1 MNITNLKILFNNTI
15 QKESRSKAL
24 LFAFLFTLFMIIFV
38 NLAINMI
45 VKYVSDTSSMI
56 DLSSQKIG
64 MFYFIINSWTLFLSI
79 IFGVNTIRSDLDSQ
93 VIDQILSFPIKRIEY
108 LIARI
113 LGSFFIVNIYY
124 LLSMALTTVIFI
136 FSDDKFIFQWGMF
149 LTFAVMSLSI
159 LSVITLSSLFS
170 MFFNKIFGLVF
181 SMMFCLVI
189 FIANSTL
196 GTLKFA
202 ELFKS
207 LGVLKSL
214 GVGLHFVF
222 PRIGVLGDISGAFLS
237 GQSLPFN
244 LFYEGIHFI
253 LSYLVLFLFFL
264 FVFKRQE
271 NHRP

>member
-38 NLAINMI
+38 NLGINMI
-45 VKYVSDTSSMI
+45 VKYVSDTSNMI

-149 LTFAVMSLSI
+149 L
-159 LSVITLSSLFS
+159 
-170 MFFNKIFGLVF
+170 
-181 SMMFCLVI
+181 
-189 FIANSTL
+189 
-196 GTLKFA
+196 
-202 ELFKS
+202 
-207 LGVLKSL
+207 
-214 GVGLHFVF
+214 
-222 PRIGVLGDISGAFLS
+222 
-237 GQSLPFN
+237 
-244 LFYEGIHFI
+244 
-253 LSYLVLFLFFL
+253 
-264 FVFKRQE
+264 
-271 NHRP
+271 